1 MKLIF
6 ARHGETEA
14 NLADQFQGRIDT
26 PLTEKGQQQATNLGK
41 FLLHVSIDEVILS
54 PLPRV
59 KATYDI
65 ATAKRVIPT
74 SIDERLIEI
83 CYGDWEGVSRAELDQ
98 EILKQRND
106 HRFTYIYPGTYNNIP
121 GESYA
126 IQYELRMKS
135 FLEDLVS
142 QNSEKTFLIISHQ
155 GPLLSVK
162 KFFSKLTDEE
172 TGKVKTLNN
181 EIYIVDVHSRS
192 DHKLTSVTL

>member
-121 GESYA
+121 GES
-126 IQYELRMKS
+126 
-135 FLEDLVS
+135 LEDLVS